1 MCPFRISALSQPTL
15 PLPGTSVPETIM
27 WSTLPDEIRS
37 RAVVILAELL
47 ARHAAGEA
55 IPARQDD
62 RDRGAGQSVA
72 GQRGGCR

>member
-15 PLPGTSVPETIM
+15 GLPGTSVPETIL
-27 WSTLPDEIRS
+27 WSALPDEVRS
-37 RAVVILAELL
+37 RAVAILAELL
-47 ARHAAGEA
+47 ARHGTGEA

-62 RDRGAGQSVA
+62 RARGAGQSVA